1 MDISPIINQVE
12 TLLWLL
18 IPIAFFV
25 FVVILK
31 SPWFKGVSGE
41 FIINVAARMFLNK
54 DVYHLMKNVTLP
66 FEGGTTQIDHIIISK
81 YGVFVVE
88 TKNMK
93 GWIFGNPNDKIWTQ
107 KIYKHSSKFQ
117 NPLHQNY
124 KHIKA
129 LESILSLTEQQIH
142 SVVVFVGDST
152 FKTKMPDNVTY
163 GRGYIRFIKSK
174 DQPVLSETEV
184 GTIVSKINAF
194 RLKPS
199 RKTNREHV
207 KHVKNIKRGINEDR
221 P

>member
-18 IPIAFFV
+18 IPIAFFA
-25 FVVILK
+25 FVVVLK

-107 KIYKHSSKFQ
+107 KIYKHSNKFQ

-129 LESILSLTEQQIH
+129 LESILSLNEQQVH

-174 DQPVLSETEV
+174 DQPVFSETEV
-184 GTIVSKINAF
+184 GTIVSKINAC

-207 KHVKNIKRGINEDR
+207 KYVKHITRGNNEDR